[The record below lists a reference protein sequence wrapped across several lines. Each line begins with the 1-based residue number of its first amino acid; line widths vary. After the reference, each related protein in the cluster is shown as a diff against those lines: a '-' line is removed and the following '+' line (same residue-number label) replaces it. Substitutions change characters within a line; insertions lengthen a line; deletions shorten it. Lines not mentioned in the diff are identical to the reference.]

1 MGINN
6 ESEFVKLKKYIKY
19 INFDLST
26 EELRKYFGNNTAKA
40 YELIKD
46 FFLKR
51 DFEHRQY
58 SSYISKKPIDDYD
71 FSQILETFAR
81 KHIWLKDCLQGF
93 DILNVENEQKI
104 DGTEQIRNTAQEA
117 EQKQQSKIQTLTQKL
132 DREVSYYEKSKNSF
146 YADAKIRIE
155 NTIISLC
162 NELMQNG
169 EIIKDKHLK
178 TFQTIIKERNNGR
191 SL

>member
-1 MGINN
+1 MNDKN
-6 ESEFVKLKKYIKY
+6 ESEPVKLKKFIKY

-26 EELRKYFGNNTAKA
+26 EELRKHFGNNTAKA

-58 SSYISKKPIDDYD
+58 SSYISKKPLSDYQ
-71 FSQILETFAR
+71 FSIILETFAR

-104 DGTEQIRNTAQEA
+104 NGAEQILNTAQEA
-117 EQKQQSKIQTLTQKL
+117 EQRQATKIQILTQKL
-132 DREVSYYEKSKNSF
+132 DREIAYYEKSKNSLLI
-146 YADAKIRIE
+146 DAKIRIE
-155 NTIISLC
+155 NTIIGLC
-162 NELMQNG
+162 NELIQNNQ
-169 EIIKDKHLK
+169 IIKDKNLK

>member
-1 MGINN
+1 MNDKG
-6 ESEFVKLKKYIKY
+6 LYIKY

-155 NTIISLC
+155 NTILSLC

>member
-1 MGINN
+1 MSDNQG
-6 ESEFVKLKKYIKY
+6 LKKYIKY

-26 EELRKYFGNNTAKA
+26 EELRKHFGNNTAKA

-46 FFLKR
+46 FFLNKG
-51 DFEHRQY
+51 FEHRQY

-71 FSQILETFAR
+71 FSQILELFAR

-104 DGTEQIRNTAQEA
+104 DGAEQIRNTAQEA
-117 EQKQQSKIQTLTQKL
+117 EQRQATKIQILTQEL
-132 DREVSYYEKSKNSF
+132 DREIAYYEKSKNSLLI
-146 YADAKIRIE
+146 DAKIRIE

-162 NELMQNG
+162 NELMQNNQ
-169 EIIKDKHLK
+169 IIKDKNLK